1 MSDEKL
7 DGIILKRYGLRSM
20 EPSDLAFFRW
30 MLREAIAESWA
41 WRPMETAEGVRC
53 LGLVNGV
60 ARVIAWG
67 KTSHVPMYGWCLADQ
82 GPEDFDLC
90 EPTGWL
96 PLPNGQS

>member
-1 MSDEKL
+1 VSDDDLNKL
-7 DGIILKRYGLRSM
+7 IERHFGPIGKMDFWPISCR
-20 EPSDLAFFRW
+20 A

-41 WRPMETAEGVRC
+41 WRPMETAERVRC
-53 LGLVNGV
+53 LGLVDGV

-90 EPTGWL
+90 EPKGWL
-96 PLPNGQS
+96 PLPKVQS